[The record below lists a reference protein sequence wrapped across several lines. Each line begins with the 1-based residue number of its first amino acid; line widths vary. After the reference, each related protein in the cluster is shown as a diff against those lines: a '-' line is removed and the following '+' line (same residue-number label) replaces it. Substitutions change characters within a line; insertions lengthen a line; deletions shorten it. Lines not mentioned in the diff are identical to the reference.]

1 MATEVQTVIPENIPE
16 VVKEAMQEWADGVK
30 GKKSF
35 DRVTGDELSGYE
47 KSDTGTLWQLFD
59 DNLILLD
66 KKIRLLQESYQLP
79 LAWDTIFDD
88 IFSNLYTLSY
98 ELKYRKED

>member
-16 VVKEAMQEWADGVK
+16 VVKEAIQDWADGVK
-30 GKKSF
+30 GKKFFNS
-35 DRVTGDELSGYE
+35 VSGDELSGYE

-66 KKIRLLQESYQLP
+66 KKIRLLQEAYQLP
-79 LAWDTIFDD
+79 SALDNTFDE

-98 ELKYRKED
+98 ELKCRKED

>member
-16 VVKEAMQEWADGVK
+16 VVKEAMQDWADGIK
-30 GKKSF
+30 GRREF
-35 DRVTGDELSGYE
+35 DRVTGDEISGYE

-66 KKIRLLQESYQLP
+66 KKIRLLQDKYHLSKAIDSE
-79 LAWDTIFDD
+79 FEN

>member
-16 VVKEAMQEWADGVK
+16 VVKEAIQEWADGVK

-35 DRVTGDELSGYE
+35 NSVTGDELSGYK

-66 KKIRLLQESYQLP
+66 KKVRLIQEAYHLP
-79 LAWDTIFDD
+79 LSLDSMFED
-88 IFSNLYTLSY
+88 IFSNLYSLSY

>member
-1 MATEVQTVIPENIPE
+1 MAAEKSLIRDEEIPGY
-16 VVKEAMQEWADGVK
+16 VKKALQDWIDGIK
-30 GKKSF
+30 GRRF
-35 DRVTGDELSGYE
+35 YHRNTGDEISGYE

-66 KKIRLLQESYQLP
+66 KKIRLLQDKYHLSE
-79 LAWDTIFDD
+79 AIDGEFEN